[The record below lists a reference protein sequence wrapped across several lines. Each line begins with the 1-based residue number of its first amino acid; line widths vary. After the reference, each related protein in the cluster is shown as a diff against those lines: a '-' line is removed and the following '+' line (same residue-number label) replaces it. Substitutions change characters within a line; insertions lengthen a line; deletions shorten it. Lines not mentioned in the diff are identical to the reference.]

1 MSSANVLAPS
11 APPEQIYPDLPSQP
25 DFRMQKAN
33 EISTDL
39 NGEVAHYRTVAK
51 NTSVLRSL

>member
-1 MSSANVLAPS
+1 MSDANVLTPS
-11 APPEQIYPDLPSQP
+11 APPQQIYPDLPL
-25 DFRMQKAN
+25 DFRMQKVN
-33 EISTDL
+33 KISADL